1 MTYSGMTLEETTVTY
16 EMRLGPV
23 VRAHITGTPAE
34 VVHETGKD
42 DLTLFDRATS
52 DRLDV
57 LREVARTRM
66 ANGETDITI
75 DFVTGA

>member
-1 MTYSGMTLEETTVTY
+1 LVPWYARISP
-16 EMRLGPV
+16 GP
-23 VRAHITGTPAE
+23 RRKSCTRTA
-34 VVHETGKD
+34 KD

-66 ANGETDITI
+66 VNGETDITL
-75 DFVTGA
+75 DFTTGA